1 MVNTHT
7 SWLYKALEKLPKQ
20 RATLRS
26 RVLRYGFALLMV
38 LLAWL
43 SREFIGP
50 AEVGLPLLTF
60 FSAAALATILAG
72 IGPGIL
78 AAGLG
83 MLLGSYCYMPPYGEF
98 SFEFA
103 SSNVLSNLVFV
114 IDVALVALAM
124 KALQIHQNKYHAN
137 RELLNAIV
145 EGTTDGIFVKDL
157 DGRYCYLNSAAIRNF
172 GQPLENVLGRT
183 DAELH
188 SGQDLTVL
196 KAQDQQVMAESLP
209 LTFDNQ
215 RKNAQGQ
222 LRNYQLT
229 KGLLHN
235 ERGQTIGLFGVV
247 RDITATRQLE
257 EALREKLSAQESLI
271 RQTALLPGAICSY
284 QRKADGTP
292 CFPYASAKFNN
303 IFGFLPE
310 DVRHDGSKA
319 LARIH
324 PLDLPMIAATTQQ
337 ANHTGEG
344 WNAAFRVNHPQRGEI
359 WIEAFF
365 QPSTNAQGER
375 LWHGYLQD
383 ITIRRRA
390 EAQMRLAAEIF
401 DMGVEGILVTNLQNR
416 ILAVNQAFLNRT
428 GYTRA
433 ELVGQSAEI
442 IYSEHHNQ
450 AGREEITQ
458 ALRTQGQWQGEAWSA
473 LKNGDSTLHW
483 LSVNQVTDDSGQVT
497 HFISVFRDITLARTD
512 QERMT
517 FIGTHDDL
525 TRLPNR
531 HLLHDRLR
539 QAVEQAHQKQQTL
552 AVLFI
557 DLDNFKLVNES
568 LGHAQGDQLLRE
580 VARRLQS
587 HVRANDTLARSGG
600 DEFVILLED
609 CPPEA
614 AQQLAQRILDH
625 LAEPYRLD
633 DQDFFA
639 AASIGISFYPEQAD
653 TPAELLAQADA
664 AVHRAKD
671 QGRNNIQIF
680 AGEMTE
686 RSKRRL
692 DIEHGLRHA
701 LEHQELYLEYQ
712 PQIEL
717 TTNELVGCE
726 ALIRWNHNGRT
737 ISPLEFIPVA
747 EETRLIIDIGEW
759 VLRETCR
766 QIRHWNTLGLPAF
779 TVSVNISARHFLQA
793 DMFERLTRIV
803 QDAGVTPQR
812 ICLEITESAMVNVE
826 AAMELLSAL
835 ERFGFSTS
843 VDDFGTGFSSLAHL
857 KRFPLHELKIDRSFV
872 DGIVTDRDDHAI
884 TSAIIDMASHLELRV
899 VAEGVETREHL
910 KRLIQMGCH
919 IGQGYFFSRPLGA
932 DKFQS
937 WLQNREAEIQSNEV
951 QHNQAQPHPVDHW
964 PL

>member
-1 MVNTHT
+1 MKHRHTHSMVNTHN

-20 RATLRS
+20 QATLRS
-26 RVLRYGFALLMV
+26 RLLRYGFALLMV
-38 LLAWL
+38 WLAWL
-43 SREFIGP
+43 SREIIGP
-50 AEVGLPLLTF
+50 ADVGLPLLTF
-60 FSAAALATILAG
+60 FSATALATILAG
-72 IGPGIL
+72 IGPGVL
-78 AAGLG
+78 AAVLG
-83 MLLGSYCYMPPYGEF
+83 MLLGSYFYMPPYGEF
-98 SFEFA
+98 SFTFA
-103 SSNVLSNLVFV
+103 SGHVLSNLVFM

-145 EGTTDGIFVKDL
+145 EGTTDGIFVKDME
-157 DGRYCYLNSAAIRNF
+157 GRYCYLNNAAVRNF
-172 GQPLENVLGRT
+172 GHPLENILGKT

-188 SGQDLTVL
+188 SGADLAVL
-196 KAQDQQVMAESLP
+196 KAQDQQVMNSAAP
-209 LTFDNQ
+209 LMFENQ
-215 RKNAQGQ
+215 RSNAQSG
-222 LRNYQLT
+222 LRSYQLT
-229 KGLLHN
+229 KGLLHD
-235 ERGQTIGLFGVV
+235 ERAQTIGLFGVV

-257 EALREKLSAQESLI
+257 DALREKLSAQESLI
-271 RQTALLPGAICSY
+271 RQTTLLPGAICSY

-292 CFPYASAKFNN
+292 CFPYASPKFTN
-303 IFGFLPE
+303 IFGLQPA
-310 DVRHDGSKA
+310 DVRHDGSAA

-324 PLDLPMIAATTQQ
+324 PQDLPLITATTQQ
-337 ANHTGEG
+337 AMNSSEG
-344 WNAAFRVNHPQRGEI
+344 WNAAFRVNHPVRGEI
-359 WIEAFF
+359 WVEAFF
-365 QPSTNAQGER
+365 QPSTDTQGER

-383 ITIRRRA
+383 ITARRRA

-401 DMGVEGILVTNLQNR
+401 DMSVEGILVTNLQNR

-433 ELVGQSAEI
+433 ELVGQSADL

-450 AGREEITQ
+450 ANRDAITQ
-458 ALRTQGQWQGEAWSA
+458 ALHTQGQWQGEAWSA
-473 LKNGDSTLHW
+473 RKNGDSVLHW
-483 LSVNQVTDDSGQVT
+483 LSVNQVADDSGQVS
-497 HFISVFRDITLARTD
+497 HFISVFRDITLARTN

-525 TRLPNR
+525 THLPNR

-539 QAVEQAHQKQQTL
+539 QAVERAHQASQTL

-568 LGHAQGDQLLRE
+568 LGHAQGDRLLRE
-580 VARRLQS
+580 VADRLQS
-587 HVRANDTLARSGG
+587 HVRAHDTLARSGG

-609 CPPEA
+609 CPRA
-614 AQQLAQRILDH
+614 AAEQLAQRILDH
-625 LAEPYRLD
+625 LAQPYRMA

-664 AVHRAKD
+664 AVHRAKE

-680 AGEMTE
+680 AGEMAE

-717 TTNELVGCE
+717 STGELVGCE
-726 ALIRWNHNGRT
+726 ALIRWNQNGRT

-759 VLRETCR
+759 VLHETCR
-766 QIRHWNTLGLPAF
+766 QIRHWDALGLPPF
-779 TVSVNISARHFLQA
+779 TISVNISARHFLQA
-793 DMFERLTRIV
+793 NMFERLTQIV
-803 QDAGVTPQR
+803 IEAGVMPAR
-812 ICLEITESAMVNVE
+812 ICLEITESAMVNVD
-826 AAMELLSAL
+826 AAMQLLSDL

-899 VAEGVETREHL
+899 VAEGVETHDHL

-932 DKFQS
+932 DKFQH
-937 WLQNREAEIQSNEV
+937 WLQNRKAEIQPNVAGDS
-951 QHNQAQPHPVDHW
+951 Q
-964 PL
+964 L